1 MYLGFSIS
9 FVLYLIVGL
18 LGALGIEGKIPSIQ
32 KSEYNTMDYFSGEWQ
47 APIIGILNFIYLFI
61 VSPIFPY
68 VGKNQALELIP
79 KKTKDGISHLW
90 MKASVVFSVVWF
102 SWNILLIVVEIST
115 VVVIGLITAVVNV
128 YCLYFLPIWMTF
140 KAKDYVF
147 AQEGTDASIEIKE
160 VGEKEEKFAFDAGK
174 KSEDRYSLADT
185 AVSESEEQS
194 ELTEAFLSEEKVIKL
209 SLGQKILYLS
219 VMGFGLSMLTL
230 EIVSFFI

>member
-18 LGALGIEGKIPSIQ
+18 LGALAIEGKIPSIQ

-79 KKTKDGISHLW
+79 KKTKEGISHLW
-90 MKASVVFSVVWF
+90 MKASVVFSLVWF

-115 VVVIGLITAVVNV
+115 VIVIGLITSVVNV
-128 YCLYFLPIWMTF
+128 YCLYFLPIWMAF

-147 AQEGTDASIEIKE
+147 ADSEGKEIEVEIKD
-160 VGEKEEKFAFDAGK
+160 GG
-174 KSEDRYSLADT
+174 
-185 AVSESEEQS
+185 
-194 ELTEAFLSEEKVIKL
+194 
-209 SLGQKILYLS
+209 
-219 VMGFGLSMLTL
+219 
-230 EIVSFFI
+230 